1 MKLNDTIRQ
10 ELLVHRHYKSAR
22 WLYVYKDGWIYRC
35 FPTPDFYDEDDE
47 TNGLSFLIRDRVQE
61 DLELWAVLKK
71 AREEYEATHSPFIYK
86 VRGNTLAL
94 DDLRKELYHS

>member
-1 MKLNDTIRQ
+1 M
-10 ELLVHRHYKSAR
+10 
-22 WLYVYKDGWIYRC
+22 

-86 VRGNTLAL
+86 VRGNTLSL